1 MEESADVILDFVDGV
16 SEIDA
21 DIETRLPKYNCNRPV
36 GSSMI
41 HKLECFECRLCAK
54 YMDTDKTAE
63 IHSRTTSHHRNF
75 LKFLNE
81 KANETKI
88 AQKRAAAALEE
99 SERKRMKLEE
109 VSKQENGK
117 AEELYDP
124 SEATSEGSK
133 QVKLEE
139 GSEPVKL
146 EEVSKEENG
155 KAEELYDPSEATG
168 EGDDEES
175 KTGECLFSMNLF
187 KFQVITC
194 KLLKDVKEET
204 PTKDDN
210 ATDDDSAQKGGRSTR
225 RRGRAAKF

>member
-1 MEESADVILDFVDGV
+1 MLFIQFKDEEVEDDTPQFEESADVILDFIDGV

-21 DIETRLPKYNCNRPV
+21 EIETRLPKYNCNRPV

-54 YMDTDKTAE
+54 YMDTKKTAE

-109 VSKQENGK
+109 VSK
-117 AEELYDP
+117 
-124 SEATSEGSK
+124 
-133 QVKLEE
+133 
-139 GSEPVKL
+139 
-146 EEVSKEENG
+146 KEKG

-168 EGDDEES
+168 EDEEN
-175 KTGECLFSMNLF
+175 KDGEFFLYKIQNN
-187 KFQVITC
+187 V
-194 KLLKDVKEET
+194 
-204 PTKDDN
+204 
-210 ATDDDSAQKGGRSTR
+210 
-225 RRGRAAKF
+225 

>member
-1 MEESADVILDFVDGV
+1 MILDFIDGI

-21 DIETRLPKYNCNRPV
+21 DIETRLPKYNCSRPV

-54 YMDTDKTAE
+54 YMDTERTAE

-99 SERKRMKLEE
+99 NERKRMKLEE

-117 AEELYDP
+117 
-124 SEATSEGSK
+124 
-133 QVKLEE
+133 V
-139 GSEPVKL
+139 
-146 EEVSKEENG
+146 
-155 KAEELYDPSEATG
+155 EELYDPSEATG
-168 EGDDEES
+168 EGDDDE
-175 KTGECLFSMNLF
+175 
-187 KFQVITC
+187 
-194 KLLKDVKEET
+194 
-204 PTKDDN
+204 TKDSEYIYHRL
-210 ATDDDSAQKGGRSTR
+210 TYKIPQKDQMGVSR
-225 RRGRAAKF
+225 